1 MKEINILDQL
11 IYFQKNIR
19 DEEDAYNLY
28 KGIYTKCLINSLE
41 NKNFKEFFKLED
53 WGIAKLVK
61 IFDNQNH
68 YNKCLKIFDNI
79 LDDAFKKNIFKSVTP
94 KKYNNKIAFYIIN
107 LSNILAHV
115 EVFLNFLENID
126 QDKFSKCHV
135 DIFTIT
141 PLEKV
146 NEKIKNL
153 CKVLNIN
160 IFCFNK
166 TDKYASYQSMINFYV
181 ENSYKNLIFLST
193 VNGMSFLSKSL
204 PHNVS
209 WLPLKHLSD
218 AYKSLKHIYSL
229 YEEKKLDLSEN
240 IKIFYH
246 KIYIDLKVQLI
257 NCNFKDKNIKFYTIN
272 REEKIKDGIFLNS
285 VKEILKKFPEST
297 FSWTGK
303 KEDTYITNFFN
314 KHNLSQ
320 RVFFIG
326 WVDIDRLG
334 FHHGDIF
341 LDTEKL
347 SGVVAIKCF
356 ASGIPTVF
364 FNKSTFWLNLYKKDI
379 KKEIMNNLTE
389 QEIINDW
396 YKSLE
401 DSENSYLNIVTKLV
415 TNKNYFE
422 NYVNLSIKSAKKYFD
437 NLDIKKGN
445 NLLFE
450 DMIS

>member
-1 MKEINILDQL
+1 MKEINIFDQL

-41 NKNFKEFFKLED
+41 NKNFKEFFNLED

-79 LDDAFKKNIFKSVTP
+79 LDDAFKKNIFKSATP

-115 EVFLNFLENID
+115 EVFLSFLENID

-272 REEKIKDGIFLNS
+272 REEKIKDGIFLKS

-356 ASGIPTVF
+356 AAGIPTVF

-437 NLDIKKGN
+437 NLDVKKGN
-445 NLLFE
+445 NLLFD

>member
-1 MKEINILDQL
+1 MEKINILDQL

-41 NKNFKEFFKLED
+41 NKNFKEFFTLED

-61 IFDNQNH
+61 IFDNKNH
-68 YNKCLKIFDNI
+68 YNKCLKIFDDI
-79 LDDAFKKNIFKSVTP
+79 LEDAFKKNVFNSVTP

-115 EVFLNFLENID
+115 EYFLNFLENID
-126 QDKFSKCHV
+126 QEKFSKCHV

-141 PLEKV
+141 PIEKV
-146 NEKIKNL
+146 NKKVKNL
-153 CKVLNIN
+153 CKILNIN
-160 IFCFNK
+160 IFSFNK
-166 TDKYASYQSMINFYV
+166 TDLYASYQSIINFYS
-181 ENSYKNLIFLST
+181 ENEYKNLIFLST

-204 PHNVS
+204 PGNVS
-209 WLPLKHLSD
+209 WLSLKHLSD
-218 AYKSLKHIYSL
+218 SFKSLKHIYSL
-229 YEEKKLDLSEN
+229 DEVKKLDLSKN
-240 IKIFYH
+240 TKIFYH

-257 NCNFKDKNIKFYTIN
+257 NCNFKYKNIKFYTIN
-272 REEKIKDGIFLNS
+272 REEKIIDGKFLNS

-303 KEDTYITNFFN
+303 KENMYIKNFF
-314 KHNLSQ
+314 KEHNLNK

-326 WVDIDRLG
+326 WIDIDRFG

-341 LDTEKL
+341 LDTENL

-356 ASGIPTVF
+356 ASGIPTIF
-364 FNKSTFWLNLYKKDI
+364 FNKSTFWLNLYKEDI
-379 KKEIMNNLTE
+379 KKEIVNSLIE

-396 YKSLE
+396 YKNLE
-401 DSENSYLNIVTKLV
+401 DSENSYLNITSKLV
-415 TNKNYFE
+415 TNKNYFK
-422 NYVNLSIKSAKKYFD
+422 NYVNLSIKLAKKYLD
-437 NLDIKKGN
+437 NLDNKKGN